1 MNTATAHRRSPFL
14 RGQARHWLGLGVLML
29 VLAGTANAADG
40 SIKHG
45 MIMRGHILEAEAGAL
60 VICVGEKDGAQVGQ
74 ELDVVSHQRVTG
86 TPKKAGPRYREYIG
100 PQGYRPGEGKADSWF
115 YKPENRRRYF
125 GGFASFFKA
134 SAALWSLVCSS
145 CQAVPPSVPIGSG
158 GASGPSGWSRLNI
171 APCGSAQTA
180 IRPTCGIGGRT

>member
-86 TPKKAGPRYREYIG
+86 TPKKAGPRYQRETVGRVRITSLFDDHYATAEIV
-100 PQGYRPGEGKADSWF
+100 EGKAQPHDTV
-115 YKPENRRRYF
+115 E
-125 GGFASFFKA
+125 
-134 SAALWSLVCSS
+134 L
-145 CQAVPPSVPIGSG
+145 
-158 GASGPSGWSRLNI
+158 
-171 APCGSAQTA
+171 TH
-180 IRPTCGIGGRT
+180 